1 MNRALINASSGIVQK
16 PLRYVLYVRKSSE
29 DAEAQAKSLPDQIA
43 DCKEYANNHGLLLV
57 GEPIQESKSAKK
69 SGNRP
74 LFSQMLKDI
83 EKGKYDAILAWH
95 PDRLSRNSLEAGMV
109 VDMVDN
115 GVIKDLRFPT
125 FEFHND
131 SSGKLT
137 LNMLFALSKQY
148 SEHLSESVQRGVDS
162 NLEQGKSGGMPKWGY
177 IRDDVSGYY
186 KPDKNFKMIQKGWQM
201 ILNGASQM
209 EVYRYWKMNNVERST
224 KLSRRNK
231 HVRSYGVC
239 ESTANRIFHD
249 PFYYGIL
256 EQGRNYVDLRVVTPN
271 FKPMVTEEEF
281 DQVQKMFRKDRGS
294 IQSSCYEN
302 QKATHGKYFL
312 PFRHLIKCSVC
323 GHYLIPA
330 RNRGHSGTYYLN
342 YRCHN
347 KACTRPKNNIRM
359 HVIMD
364 QLYEEFGRISQKYD
378 FTSFVDDMTEYAN
391 KKMQE
396 LSVEKHELLGQK
408 TQKQRKIDD
417 LAEKYAELDK
427 ESPKAVKDKLKKDM
441 ADLQNDV
448 VNIDERIK
456 QIEAKI
462 KNPEK
467 LRMTIEK
474 FSNSLNSLIN
484 RLEKGDLVEKDILV
498 RNMVSNLEIDAQK
511 RVIYRYKSPFN
522 FIFEPEFSTGS
533 PVGDPG
539 GARTLVYEVP
549 RVPKQKSSGWS
560 KFVVIREGL
569 EPSTPSLRGS
579 CSNQLSYRTERG

>member
-83 EKGKYDAILAWH
+83 EKGKYAAILAWH
-95 PDRLSRNSLEAGMV
+95 PDRLSRNSLEAGKI

-115 GVIKDLRFPT
+115 DTIKDLKFPT
-125 FEFHND
+125 LEFTND
-131 SSGKLT
+131 SSGKLL
-137 LNMLFALSKQY
+137 LNIMFAMSKQY

-162 NLEQGKSGGMPKWGY
+162 NFAQGKSSGVPKWGY
-177 IRDDVSGYY
+177 IRDEATGLYLPDENFPHIRHAWEMIIAGATRSEALAYLRAHNVSR
-186 KPDKNFKMIQKGWQM
+186 M
-201 ILNGASQM
+201 
-209 EVYRYWKMNNVERST
+209 T

-231 HVRSYGVC
+231 HPRLMVIGDHAM
-239 ESTANRIFHD
+239 TTIFRD
-249 PFYYGIL
+249 PFYYGVL
-256 EQGRNYVDLRVVTPN
+256 VQAGHAVDLKQLYPD
-271 FKPMVTEEEF
+271 FKPVVTEEEF
-281 DQVQKMFRKDRGS
+281 NIVQAQTKDRS
-294 IQSSCYEN
+294 RREITYFEPL
-302 QKATHGKYFL
+302 KKERKLFL

-323 GHYLIPA
+323 GH
-330 RNRGHSGTYYLN
+330 
-342 YRCHN
+342 
-347 KACTRPKNNIRM
+347 
-359 HVIMD
+359 
-364 QLYEEFGRISQKYD
+364 LYN
-378 FTSFVDDMTEYAN
+378 T
-391 KKMQE
+391 
-396 LSVEKHELLGQK
+396 GQK

-467 LRMTIEK
+467 LRLGLEK
-474 FSNSLNSLIN
+474 FSNSLNTLIN

-539 GARTLVYEVP
+539 GTRTHDTKLKRLV
-549 RVPKQKSSGWS
+549 
-560 KFVVIREGL
+560 L
-569 EPSTPSLRGS
+569 
-579 CSNQLSYRTERG
+579 

>member
-1 MNRALINASSGIVQK
+1 MNRALINASDGIAQK
-16 PLRYVLYVRKSSE
+16 PLRYVMYVRKSSE

-43 DCKEYANNHGLLLV
+43 DCIEYANNHGLLLV

-177 IRDDVSGYY
+177 VRDEISGHY
-186 KPDKNFKMIQKGWQM
+186 KPDKNFKLIQKGWQM
-201 ILNGASQM
+201 LLNGASQM
-209 EVYRYWKMNNVERST
+209 EVYRYWRASGVERST

-239 ESTANRIFHD
+239 KSTTNRVFHD

-256 EQGRNYVDLRVVTPN
+256 EQGRNYVDLRVVTPD
-271 FKPMVTEEEF
+271 FKPMVTEEEYE
-281 DQVQKMFRKDRGS
+281 QVQKLFRKAREDGAIRS
-294 IQSSCYEN
+294 ACYDN

-323 GHYLIPA
+323 GHYMIPA
-330 RNRGHSGTYYLN
+330 RNRGHSGTHYLN

-347 KACTRPKNNIRM
+347 KACTRPKNNVRM

-364 QLYEEFGRISQKYD
+364 QLYEEFGKITNKYD

-396 LSVEKHELLGQK
+396 LNVEKHELLGQK
-408 TQKQRKIDD
+408 THKLRKIDD

-498 RNMVSNLEIDAQK
+498 RSMVSNLEIDAQK

-533 PVGDPG
+533 PVGEPG
-539 GARTLVYEVP
+539 GTRTLDTKLKRLV
-549 RVPKQKSSGWS
+549 
-560 KFVVIREGL
+560 L
-569 EPSTPSLRGS
+569 
-579 CSNQLSYRTERG
+579 

>member
-1 MNRALINASSGIVQK
+1 MNRMLINASNSIVHK
-16 PLRYVLYVRKSSE
+16 PLRYVLYVCKSSE

-57 GEPIQESKSAKK
+57 GEPIQESKSVKK

-83 EKGKYDAILAWH
+83 EKGEYGTILAWH

-125 FEFHND
+125 LEFHND

-137 LNMLFALSKQY
+137 LNILFALSKQY
-148 SEHLSESVQRGVDS
+148 SEHLSESVQRSVGS
-162 NLEQGKSGGMPKWGY
+162 NLEQGKSGGMPKWGH

-186 KPDKNFKMIQKGWQM
+186 KPDKNFKMIQKGWQI

-224 KLSRRNK
+224 KLSCQNK

-256 EQGRNYVDLRVVTPN
+256 EQGRNHVDLRVVTPN
-271 FKPMVTEEEF
+271 FKPMVIEEEF
-281 DQVQKMFRKDRGS
+281 DQGQKMFRKNRGS

-323 GHYLIPA
+323 VHYMIPA

-347 KACTRPKNNIRM
+347 KACTHPKNNIRM

-396 LSVEKHELLGQK
+396 VTVEKHELLGQK

-417 LAEKYAELDK
+417 LAKKYAELDK
-427 ESPKAVKDKLKKDM
+427 ESPKAVKNKLKKDM

-456 QIEAKI
+456 QIEVKI

-474 FSNSLNSLIN
+474 FSNSLKSLIN

-511 RVIYRYKSPFN
+511 
-522 FIFEPEFSTGS
+522 
-533 PVGDPG
+533 GD
-539 GARTLVYEVP
+539 L
-549 RVPKQKSSGWS
+549 Q
-560 KFVVIREGL
+560 I
-569 EPSTPSLRGS
+569 
-579 CSNQLSYRTERG
+579 

>member
-16 PLRYVLYVRKSSE
+16 PLRYVLYARKSSE

-43 DCKEYANNHGLLLV
+43 DCKEYAKNHGLLLV
-57 GEPIQESKSAKK
+57 GTPIQESKSAKK

-177 IRDDVSGYY
+177 VRDEISGYY
-186 KPDKNFKMIQKGWQM
+186 KPDKNFKMIQKGWEM
-201 ILNGASQM
+201 VLNGSSQM
-209 EVYRYWKMNNVERST
+209 EVYRYWKMHNVERST

-231 HVRSYGVC
+231 RTRSYGIC

-249 PFYYGIL
+249 PFYYGVL
-256 EQGRNYVDLRVVTPN
+256 EQGRNAVDLRVVTPN

-281 DQVQKMFRKDRGS
+281 NRVQELCRKGRGS
-294 IQSSCYEN
+294 YQASCYEE
-302 QKATHGKYFL
+302 QRATHSKYFL

-323 GHYLIPA
+323 GHYMIPA
-330 RNRGHSGTYYLN
+330 RNRGHSGKYYVN
-342 YRCHN
+342 VRCHN
-347 KACTRPKNNIRM
+347 KACTRTQNNIRM
-359 HVIMD
+359 YVIMD
-364 QLYEEFGRISQKYD
+364 QLYEEFGRISNKYD
-378 FTSFVDDMTEYAN
+378 FSTLVDDMTEYAK
-391 KKMQE
+391 KKMQD
-396 LSVEKHELLGQK
+396 LTVEKHELLGHK

-448 VNIDERIK
+448 INIDERIK
-456 QIEAKI
+456 QIESKI
-462 KNPEK
+462 ANPEK

-533 PVGDPG
+533 PVGEPG
-539 GARTLVYEVP
+539 GTRTHDTKLKRLV
-549 RVPKQKSSGWS
+549 
-560 KFVVIREGL
+560 L
-569 EPSTPSLRGS
+569 
-579 CSNQLSYRTERG
+579 

>member
-1 MNRALINASSGIVQK
+1 
-16 PLRYVLYVRKSSE
+16 
-29 DAEAQAKSLPDQIA
+29 
-43 DCKEYANNHGLLLV
+43 
-57 GEPIQESKSAKK
+57 
-69 SGNRP
+69 
-74 LFSQMLKDI
+74 
-83 EKGKYDAILAWH
+83 
-95 PDRLSRNSLEAGMV
+95 MV

-256 EQGRNYVDLRVVTPN
+256 EQSRNYVDLRVVTPN

-312 PFRHLIKCSVC
+312 PFRHLIKCSVY

-342 YRCHN
+342 YRYHN
-347 KACTRPKNNIRM
+347 KACTRPKNNTRM

-364 QLYEEFGRISQKYD
+364 QLREEFGRISQKYD
-378 FTSFVDDMTEYAN
+378 FTSFVDDMSEYAN

-396 LSVEKHELLGQK
+396 FTVEKHELLGQK

-427 ESPKAVKDKLKKDM
+427 ES
-441 ADLQNDV
+441 
-448 VNIDERIK
+448 
-456 QIEAKI
+456 
-462 KNPEK
+462 
-467 LRMTIEK
+467 
-474 FSNSLNSLIN
+474 
-484 RLEKGDLVEKDILV
+484 
-498 RNMVSNLEIDAQK
+498 
-511 RVIYRYKSPFN
+511 
-522 FIFEPEFSTGS
+522 
-533 PVGDPG
+533 
-539 GARTLVYEVP
+539 
-549 RVPKQKSSGWS
+549 
-560 KFVVIREGL
+560 
-569 EPSTPSLRGS
+569 
-579 CSNQLSYRTERG
+579 

>member
-1 MNRALINASSGIVQK
+1 MNRALINASDGIAQK
-16 PLRYVLYVRKSSE
+16 PLRYVMYVRKSSE

-43 DCKEYANNHGLLLV
+43 DCIEYANNHGLLLV

-271 FKPMVTEEEF
+271 FKPMVTEEEYN
-281 DQVQKMFRKDRGS
+281 QVQQMFRKDRGS

-323 GHYLIPA
+323 GHYMIPA

-533 PVGDPG
+533 PVGEPG
-539 GARTLVYEVP
+539 GTRTLDTKLKRLV
-549 RVPKQKSSGWS
+549 
-560 KFVVIREGL
+560 L
-569 EPSTPSLRGS
+569 
-579 CSNQLSYRTERG
+579 